1 MVSTVLLLVT
11 VQASYGCLSPCSPL
25 ALRDCHV
32 DVLTVP
38 SRRPLADEGKL
49 ADWLADQ
56 VPTAKKK

>member
-38 SRRPLADEGKL
+38 SRRPLTDEGKL
-49 ADWLADQ
+49 A
-56 VPTAKKK
+56 

>member
-32 DVLTVP
+32 DVLLTVP
-38 SRRPLADEGKL
+38 SRRPLTDEGKL
-49 ADWLADQ
+49 A
-56 VPTAKKK
+56 